1 MSNIRVCTKCDT
13 AFTLRSTL
21 DRETRCQT
29 CRGSRH
35 NRYSNQSNQRAKALE
50 WMDEVNDRLTSLEK
64 KLLALEE
71 KANEEDVASP
81 VESLIDER
89 LKYKSTEMQDWVE
102 KKVLKLNGRILKLT
116 EEVEKVKGLLLKKG
130 GYES

>member
-1 MSNIRVCTKCDT
+1 
-13 AFTLRSTL
+13 
-21 DRETRCQT
+21 
-29 CRGSRH
+29 
-35 NRYSNQSNQRAKALE
+35 
-50 WMDEVNDRLTSLEK
+50 MDEVNDRLTSLEK

-71 KANEEDVASP
+71 KVNEEDVESP